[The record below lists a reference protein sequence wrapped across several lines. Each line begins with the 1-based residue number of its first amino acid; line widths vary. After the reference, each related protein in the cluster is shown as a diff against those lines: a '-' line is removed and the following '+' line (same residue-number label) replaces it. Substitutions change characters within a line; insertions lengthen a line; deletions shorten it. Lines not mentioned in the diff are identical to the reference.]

1 MGNRLVYGNYV
12 EGYDFKTA
20 TGSKVNFEFTA
31 TTKSE
36 DINYT
41 TVPDNLTLGSCIY
54 YNFTPATGHTQ
65 NVNDSEISIDF
76 SSFRSK
82 GKPNY
87 RSSNS

>member
-20 TGSKVNFEFTA
+20 AGSRVNFEFTA

-41 TVPDNLTLGSCIY
+41 TVPDNATLGNTYTIDAP
-54 YNFTPATGHTQ
+54 PATGTL
-65 NVNDSEISIDF
+65 
-76 SSFRSK
+76 K
-82 GKPNY
+82 M
-87 RSSNS
+87 